1 VPLLEIGLSHRFSL
15 YIKKLIILS
24 NYHALL
30 QDFANSETLLSASMR
45 IFDMHVENISCLIN
59 ITSVFTV
66 SFYCFTV
73 NLNFVVTSRRADIFY
88 TRKQS
93 VSLFA
98 FVI

>member
-1 VPLLEIGLSHRFSL
+1 MLLLEIGLSHHFSL
-15 YIKKLIILS
+15 CIKKLIILP

-30 QDFANSETLLSASMR
+30 QDFANSETLSSASMR

-66 SFYCFTV
+66 

-88 TRKQS
+88 EKAERKL
-93 VSLFA
+93 VR
-98 FVI
+98 IC